1 MKLKIISLTIILLLI
16 GLIFFGCRV
25 KKQDPVE
32 QPAVWVTAAKA
43 VSQDVPVYIDEIG
56 SCAAYEIVAIRA
68 QASGQI
74 VDINFTDGADVK
86 KGDLLFTIDPRPYEA
101 ALKQA
106 QASLVQSKAA
116 LELAKSEYE
125 RAKGLLP
132 TGAMSKEG
140 YDIKQNAV
148 IVGEAKIQADQAA
161 IQVAQTN
168 LDYCYIHSPI
178 DGRAGQRCV
187 DAGNVVI
194 ANNSGNDVGAVLLT
208 IHRLDPIYV
217 DFTVTEQELELVRQ
231 EMAKG
236 NLKTLVHMP
245 NKPDEAREGTLTFLD
260 NAVREETGT
269 IKLRATLPNK
279 NHYFWPGQFVQVRLV
294 LSVEKNAVLVPSQAV
309 QNSQNGQFVYVI
321 KPNQTVEM
329 RPVTP
334 QRALDGQTVVKGIEP
349 QETVV
354 TDGHL
359 RLSPGAKVQIKQS
372 SNSEA
377 VRQ

>member
-1 MKLKIISLTIILLLI
+1 MKLKNISLTIIALLI
-16 GLIFFGCRV
+16 GLTSFGCRG
-25 KKQDPVE
+25 KKGESAQ

-74 VDINFTDGADVK
+74 IDVNFVDGADVK
-86 KGDLLFTIDPRPYEA
+86 KGELLFTIDPRPYEA
-101 ALKQA
+101 ALRQA
-106 QASLVQSKAA
+106 QASLAQSKAA
-116 LELAKSEYE
+116 LGLAKSEFE
-125 RAKGLLP
+125 RARKLLP
-132 TGAMSKEG
+132 SGAVAQGE
-140 YDIKQNAV
+140 YDIKQNAI

-161 IQVAQTN
+161 IQAAQTN

-178 DGRAGQRCV
+178 DGRAGQRGV
-187 DAGNVVI
+187 DVGNVVI
-194 ANNSGNDVGAVLLT
+194 ANINDPTSVLLT
-208 IHRLDPIYV
+208 LHRLDPIYV

-236 NLKTLVHMP
+236 HLKTLVHTP

-279 NHYFWPGQFVQVRLV
+279 DRYFWPGQFVQVRLV
-294 LSVEKNAVLVPSQAV
+294 LSVEKNAVLIPSEAV
-309 QNSQNGQFVYVI
+309 QNGQNGQFVYVI
-321 KPNQTVEM
+321 KPDQTVEM
-329 RPVTP
+329 RSVTA
-334 QRALDGQTVVKGIEP
+334 QRTLDNQTVVKGVEP

-354 TDGHL
+354 TDGQL
-359 RLSPGAKVQIKQS
+359 RLSPGAKAQIKQS
-372 SNSEA
+372 PKPA
-377 VRQ
+377 R

>member
-16 GLIFFGCRV
+16 GLTYFSCRG
-25 KKQDPVE
+25 KKHAPVE

-43 VSQDVPVYIDEIG
+43 VSQDVPVYVDEIG

-68 QASGQI
+68 QATGQI
-74 VDINFTDGADVK
+74 VDINFTEGADVK
-86 KGDLLFTIDPRPYEA
+86 KGALLFTIDPRPYEA
-101 ALKQA
+101 ALKQS
-106 QASLVQSKAA
+106 QASLVQSKAS
-116 LELAKSEYE
+116 LELAKSEFE

-132 TGAMSKEG
+132 SGAMSKEG
-140 YDIKQNAV
+140 YDTKQSAV
-148 IVGEAKIQADQAA
+148 IVGEAKIQSDQAA

-168 LDYCYIHSPI
+168 LDYCYIRSPI
-178 DGRAGQRCV
+178 DGRVGQKLV
-187 DAGNVVI
+187 DVGNVVI
-194 ANNSGNDVGAVLLT
+194 ANSIDVGAVLLT
-208 IHRLDPIYV
+208 IRRLDPIYI
-217 DFTVTEQELELVRQ
+217 DFTVSEQELESVRQ
-231 EMAKG
+231 EMSKG
-236 NLKTLVHMP
+236 NLKTLVQMP
-245 NKPDEAREGTLTFLD
+245 NKPDDAREGTLTFLD

-279 NHYFWPGQFVQVRLV
+279 DHYFWPGQFVQVRLV
-294 LSVEKNAVLVPSQAV
+294 LSVEKNAVLVPSEAV

-329 RPVTP
+329 RSVTI
-334 QRALDGQTVVKGIEP
+334 QRALDSQTVVKGVEP

-372 SNSEA
+372 PNGEA

>member
-1 MKLKIISLTIILLLI
+1 MKLKIIHLTIILLLI
-16 GLIFFGCRV
+16 GLTSFGCRG
-25 KKQDPVE
+25 KKRDSVE
-32 QPAVWVTAAKA
+32 QSAVWVTAAKA

-68 QASGQI
+68 QATGQV
-74 VDINFTDGADVK
+74 VDVNFIDGADVK
-86 KGDLLFTIDPRPYEA
+86 KGDLLFTIDPRPYET
-101 ALKQA
+101 ALRQA
-106 QASLVQSKAA
+106 QASLAQSKAE
-116 LELAKSEYE
+116 LELAKSQFE

-132 TGAMSKEG
+132 SGAMSKGE
-140 YDIKQNAV
+140 YDIKQNAI
-148 IVGEAKIQADQAA
+148 IVDEAKIQADQAA

-168 LDYCYIHSPI
+168 LDYCYIRSPI
-178 DGRAGQRCV
+178 DGRAGQRYV
-187 DAGNVVI
+187 DVGNVVI
-194 ANNSGNDVGAVLLT
+194 ANINEAVAVLLT
-208 IHRLDPIYV
+208 IHRLDPIYI

-245 NKPDEAREGTLTFLD
+245 DKPDEAREGTLTFLD

-279 NHYFWPGQFVQVRLV
+279 DHYFWPGQFVQVRLV
-294 LSVEKNAVLVPSQAV
+294 LSVEKNVVLVPSEAV

-329 RPVTP
+329 RSVTA
-334 QRALDGQTVVKGIEP
+334 QRTLDDQTVVKGVEP

-354 TDGHL
+354 TDGQL

-372 SNSEA
+372 QNSEV
-377 VRQ
+377 VR